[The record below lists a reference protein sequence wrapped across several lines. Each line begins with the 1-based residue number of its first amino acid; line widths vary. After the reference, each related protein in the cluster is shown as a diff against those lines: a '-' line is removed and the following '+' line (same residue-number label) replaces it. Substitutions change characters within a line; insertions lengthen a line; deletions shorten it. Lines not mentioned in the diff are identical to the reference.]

1 MKEFAIHNRKQLFFL
16 FFVFT
21 LFTLIVLYSE
31 YHLEKRFNL
40 KAINKELNG
49 YTKLIHNYIT
59 LQSSYQYDSISGID
73 PLIGILPDTNIR
85 ISIID
90 YEGRVLSDSEV
101 KNSRALENHFL
112 RPEIQQAFSDT
123 IGTDIRLSASTGVK
137 YYYFARR
144 FPEYFIRLSVVYD
157 VEARHLIEPDRTSLL
172 LIILLFVI
180 TTLSLMLLT
189 ARFSRSVSALK
200 KFTLQASENKTID
213 DNITFPNTELGN
225 IGQDIV
231 DIYQKLNTTK
241 QELISEK
248 EKLVRHL
255 TILEEGVAIFTQEKK
270 VVAGNSNFIQCINHI
285 SDKLVYSPENFFD
298 IQEFSSI
305 TGFIDAQHSS
315 ASTVKVVQPS
325 YEVTVTKNGKHYAV
339 KCVVFPDKSFEIIVN
354 DVTKPAKRKLLKH
367 QITENLAHELK
378 TPVSSIRG
386 FLETLLNNKI
396 DRSKQIEYI
405 NRAYSQVCRLT
416 DLINDISLL
425 TKMEEAGNLYPIEK
439 VNLYEVVNTVL
450 DDLKEKTKENQID
463 VRMNISD
470 PLELQGNSVLLY
482 SAFRNLLENT
492 IHHAGTN
499 VIVTIDKYMEDQQYY
514 YFSFSDTGGGVPE
527 QDIPRL
533 FERFYRVDKGRD
545 RKSGGT
551 GLGLSIVKNAIL
563 FHQGDISV
571 KNRKDGGLEFL
582 FSLRKDS
589 GSPVQQK

>member
-1 MKEFAIHNRKQLFFL
+1 MKEFATHNRKQLFFL
-16 FFVFT
+16 FLVFI
-21 LFTLIVLYSE
+21 LFTMIVLYSE
-31 YHLEKRFNL
+31 YHLEKRYNL

-49 YTKLIHNYIT
+49 YTKLIHNFIT
-59 LQSSYQYDSISGID
+59 LQSCYQQDSIRGID
-73 PLIGILPDTNIR
+73 PVIRILPDTNVR

-90 YEGRVLSDSEV
+90 YDGRVLLDSEIED
-101 KNSRALENHFL
+101 SRAMESHFL
-112 RPEIQQAFSDT
+112 RPEIQQALSDT

-157 VEARHLIEPDRTSLL
+157 IEARHLIEPDRTSLL
-172 LIILLFVI
+172 LIILLFAL
-180 TTLSLMLLT
+180 TSLSLMLLT

-200 KFTLQASENKTID
+200 KFTLQAFENETID
-213 DNITFPNTELGN
+213 EKISFPNTELGN

-231 DIYQKLNTTK
+231 GIYQKLNAAK
-241 QELISEK
+241 QELVSEK

-255 TILEEGVAIFTQEKK
+255 TLLEEGVAIFTQEKK
-270 VVAGNSNFIQCINHI
+270 VVAGNSYFMQCINHI
-285 SDKLVYSPENFFD
+285 SDKLVYSPENFFS
-298 IQEFSSI
+298 IQEFSPI
-305 TGFIDAQHSS
+305 TAFIIARQ
-315 ASTVKVVQPS
+315 STEAIAGSGQPS

-339 KCVVFPDKSFEIIVN
+339 KCVVFPDRSFEIIIN
-354 DVTKPAKRKLLKH
+354 DVTKPAKRKLLKQ
-367 QITENLAHELK
+367 QITENIAHELK

-396 DRSKQIEYI
+396 DRSKQVEYI
-405 NRAYSQVCRLT
+405 NRAYSQACRLT

-425 TKMEEAGNLYPIEK
+425 TKMEEAGHLYPIEK
-439 VNLYEVVNTVL
+439 INLYEIVNTVI
-450 DDLKEKTKENQID
+450 DDLKDKTQENHIH
-463 VRMNISD
+463 VRMNIPD

-492 IHHAGTN
+492 IHHAGNN
-499 VIVTIDKYMEDQQYY
+499 VAVTIEKYMEDQQFY
-514 YFSFSDTGGGVPE
+514 YFSFSDTGSGVPE

-533 FERFYRVDKGRD
+533 FERFYRVDKGRE

-571 KNRKDGGLEFL
+571 KNRKEGGLEFI
-582 FSLRKDS
+582 FSLGRTPLS
-589 GSPVQQK
+589 